1 MSEEWKTIPFEK
13 SIEKVKYTSKI
24 ASSEYLQEG
33 TYPIVSQEE
42 GLISGYWNN
51 SDDVFRLS
59 KPVVIFGDHT
69 RVLKYVDFDF
79 VLGADGVRILQ
90 PIEQIDTKFLL
101 YYLQSCKIPSL
112 GYSRHYK
119 LLKELSVPVP
129 FLAEQES
136 IVAELDC
143 ISSVIEKQKQ
153 QLKELD
159 NLAQAI
165 FYDMFGD
172 PITNEKGWEI
182 KTLAEVCDVRDGT
195 HDSPKYLE
203 ESDYVLI
210 TSKNI
215 TSDGEIDFSTA
226 NCISR
231 EDYDAINKRSYVDFG
246 DIIMAMIGT
255 IGKPIIVKKTDRKF
269 CIKNVAL
276 IKFSTSTVVLN
287 TYIQS
292 LLSSSVYE
300 EYIHSQNKGGTQK
313 FIALGTIRKLP
324 IPTPSLSLQQEFASK
339 IEAIEKQK
347 ELIKQSLSETETL
360 FNSRMDYYFN

>member
-136 IVAELDC
+136 IV
-143 ISSVIEKQKQ
+143 
-153 QLKELD
+153 
-159 NLAQAI
+159 
-165 FYDMFGD
+165 
-172 PITNEKGWEI
+172 
-182 KTLAEVCDVRDGT
+182 R
-195 HDSPKYLE
+195 
-203 ESDYVLI
+203 VL
-210 TSKNI
+210 
-215 TSDGEIDFSTA
+215 F
-226 NCISR
+226 
-231 EDYDAINKRSYVDFG
+231 
-246 DIIMAMIGT
+246 
-255 IGKPIIVKKTDRKF
+255 
-269 CIKNVAL
+269 
-276 IKFSTSTVVLN
+276 
-287 TYIQS
+287 
-292 LLSSSVYE
+292 
-300 EYIHSQNKGGTQK
+300 H
-313 FIALGTIRKLP
+313 
-324 IPTPSLSLQQEFASK
+324 
-339 IEAIEKQK
+339 
-347 ELIKQSLSETETL
+347 
-360 FNSRMDYYFN
+360 